1 MSEEN
6 LLRIELFTETYETI
20 CKKVESISENEIDKL
35 NYLEIKSL
43 ANELKNF
50 HKFFWNLM
58 ETYNFPDKETYRTLT
73 DNYLKELGEI
83 CFEAEI
89 YNFKDTLKQKVKD
102 ILTNYLDNCLLN
114 IDNTFLPFLNNTI
127 FLKNLTLGIK
137 LLDAQHRSLF
147 VFIDKFISKVIENAT
162 KDDVEK
168 VIQYLEK
175 YADKHFHD
183 EETIMKNS
191 GYSEAESHIAEHKKF
206 KNTIAHIKSQINGN
220 NSELIEQIF
229 KGLNEWLI
237 KHILG
242 SDKSFAAFYHE
253 KSKN

>member
-43 ANELKNF
+43 TNELKIF

-58 ETYNFPDKETYRTLT
+58 ETYNFPDKETYRTL
-73 DNYLKELGEI
+73 
-83 CFEAEI
+83 
-89 YNFKDTLKQKVKD
+89 
-102 ILTNYLDNCLLN
+102 

-137 LLDAQHRSLF
+137 LLDAQNRSLF
-147 VFIDKFISKVIENAT
+147 VYIDKFISKVIENST

>member
-1 MSEEN
+1 
-6 LLRIELFTETYETI
+6 
-20 CKKVESISENEIDKL
+20 
-35 NYLEIKSL
+35 
-43 ANELKNF
+43 
-50 HKFFWNLM
+50 M
-58 ETYNFPDKETYRTLT
+58 ETYNFPDKETYRTL
-73 DNYLKELGEI
+73 
-83 CFEAEI
+83 
-89 YNFKDTLKQKVKD
+89 
-102 ILTNYLDNCLLN
+102 

-137 LLDAQHRSLF
+137 LLDAQNRSLF
-147 VFIDKFISKVIENAT
+147 VYIDKFISKVIENST

-168 VIQYLEK
+168 VVQYLEK

>member
-43 ANELKNF
+43 TNELKIF

-58 ETYNFPDKETYRTLT
+58 ETYNFPDKETYRTL
-73 DNYLKELGEI
+73 
-83 CFEAEI
+83 
-89 YNFKDTLKQKVKD
+89 
-102 ILTNYLDNCLLN
+102 

-137 LLDAQHRSLF
+137 LLDAQNRSLF
-147 VFIDKFISKVIENAT
+147 VYIDKFISKVIENST

-168 VIQYLEK
+168 VVQYLEK

-191 GYSEAESHIAEHKKF
+191 GYSEAESHISEHKKF

>member
-43 ANELKNF
+43 TNELKIF

-58 ETYNFPDKETYRTLT
+58 ETYNFPDKETYRTL
-73 DNYLKELGEI
+73 
-83 CFEAEI
+83 
-89 YNFKDTLKQKVKD
+89 
-102 ILTNYLDNCLLN
+102 

-137 LLDAQHRSLF
+137 LLDAQNRSLF
-147 VFIDKFISKVIENAT
+147 VYIDKFISKVIENST

-168 VIQYLEK
+168 VVQYLEK